1 MRAWV
6 GIITA
11 EQLAN
16 ERLYA
21 RDEVTVAGDAGAAPG
36 DPVVLVAE
44 GQPWVLFGHGRV
56 RQVQDAAA
64 SVGYRRRL
72 FDDPHPVPS
81 DAIPGGVA
89 TGLHPLASTQY
100 TRLSALVDAAAEAS
114 AGRSVWFVSVA
125 LPIEAASRAEAVRE
139 FWTYLDKLGPQELP
153 AYVWPLGDELAMQ
166 AFVLGAVANLDPEE
180 DDG

>member
-11 EQLAN
+11 EQFAA

-21 RDEVTVAGDAGAAPG
+21 RDEVTVAGDAGSAPG

-44 GQPWVLFGHGRV
+44 GHPWVLFGHGRV
-56 RQVQDAAA
+56 LEVLDAGAT
-64 SVGYRRRL
+64 VRYRRRL
-72 FDDPHPVPS
+72 FDDPRPLPA
-81 DAIPGGVA
+81 DTLPEGVA
-89 TGLHPLASTQY
+89 TGLHPLAAPQFM
-100 TRLSALVDAAAEAS
+100 RLSTLADATAQAG

-125 LPIEAASRAEAVRE
+125 LPIEAGTRAEAVRE

-180 DDG
+180 DDD